1 MDHCLSD
8 IQLVVQTMHKFAP
21 AQPGERGEGEEEEAA
36 SLEVGLRGTWGGEV

>member
-21 AQPGERGEGEEEEAA
+21 VKPAPEHEVEEAE
-36 SLEVGLRGTWGGEV
+36 SLEVGLRGSWGGSA